1 MTASHVPAPHIPV
14 MVDEVIA
21 GLALKDGG
29 VYVDATF
36 GAGGYSRA
44 ILSAAKCQLHAFD
57 RDPSVAVYA
66 RQLND
71 RFGDLFHWYEERFS
85 DMERVL
91 RDNGIDSVD
100 GIALDIGISSMQ
112 IDESDRGFSFQKDG
126 PLDMRM
132 SQRGLSAA
140 EFVNEADEETLTSV
154 IRDLGE
160 ERYAKRVVR
169 AIVERRSQ
177 RPFERTADLAAV
189 IDAAVPKNPKQKIHG
204 ATKTFQ
210 AIRIYINN
218 ELDELRC
225 GLLAAER
232 MLRPEGRLVVVVFH
246 SLEDRLVKTFLAER
260 AEPSRRP
267 SRHAP
272 FDPSAPSVR
281 GDDQLTFRYVGK
293 RLQKPSKDEIE
304 SNPRARSAKLRI
316 AERTNRPYR
325 RESHESGGSER

>member
-1 MTASHVPAPHIPV
+1 MTATHSPAPHVPV
-14 MVDEVIA
+14 MVNEVLA

-44 ILSAAKCQLHAFD
+44 ILSAANCQLHAFD

-66 RQLND
+66 RQLKD
-71 RFGDLFHWYEERFS
+71 GFGDLFHWYEERFS

-100 GIALDIGISSMQ
+100 GIALDIGISSMH
-112 IDESDRGFSFQKDG
+112 IDEAERGFSFQKDG

-132 SQRGLSAA
+132 SQKGVTAA
-140 EFVNEADEETLTSV
+140 QFVNEADAETLTAV

-160 ERYAKRVVR
+160 ERHAKRVVR

-177 RPFERTADLAAV
+177 RPFERTADLASV
-189 IDAAVPKNPKQKIHG
+189 VDAAVPKNPKQKIHG

-218 ELDELRC
+218 ELEELRS

-232 MLRPEGRLVVVVFH
+232 MLRPHGRLVVVVFH
-246 SLEDRLVKTFLAER
+246 SLEDRLVKTFLSER
-260 AEPSRRP
+260 AEPSRLP

-272 FDPSAPSVR
+272 FDPTAPSVR

-304 SNPRARSAKLRI
+304 SNPRSRSAKLRI

-325 RESHESGGSER
+325 KESNESGGIEQ